1 MCIEEP
7 SIVAAACNGA
17 KIIASNGGF
26 TAKSNDPI
34 MMGQIQIY
42 DVSLEHAK
50 LKLERAKENLI
61 RNINVQYCSNMTARG
76 GGVTT
81 FLAPKRANR

>member
-17 KIIASNGGF
+17 KMVASNGGF
-26 TAKSNDPI
+26 IAKSNDPI

-42 DVSLEHAK
+42 DVNLETTQ
-50 LKLERAKENLI
+50 LKLQRAKETLI
-61 RNINVQYCSNMTARG
+61 RNINV
-76 GGVTT
+76 
-81 FLAPKRANR
+81 